1 MSGLGVRLFHLYPD
15 AMNLYGDLGNV
26 VALKRRCE
34 WRGIGFEVT
43 DVKVGDRVDL
53 SQADIVFMGG
63 GQDRGQKIV
72 GRDLL
77 ERGPALIERVEQGM
91 AALTICGGFQ
101 LFGQY
106 FRTVDGTE
114 IGGIGLF
121 DAHTIGGT
129 KRLIGNVVVDIA
141 EASAEWAPEFE
152 YASASEGAEVAD
164 VPPTTL
170 VGFENHSGLTY
181 LGEKTK
187 PLGSVLRGYGNAG
200 DGGAE
205 GGWYKAAFGTYLH
218 GSLLPKNPWF
228 ADHLIRCALLARYG
242 DVEALTPLDDSLERA
257 AHLSAVARAKT
268 AKTTSL

>member
-1 MSGLGVRLFHLYPD
+1 MGSLAIRLFHLYPD

-26 VALKRRCE
+26 LALKRRCE

-43 DVKVGDRVDL
+43 DVKVGQQADL

-72 GRDLL
+72 GADLL
-77 ERGPALIERVEQGM
+77 DRGPLLVERVDEGM

-101 LFGQY
+101 LFGEY
-106 FRTVDGTE
+106 FRTVDATD
-114 IGGIGLF
+114 IPGIGLF
-121 DAHTIGGT
+121 DAHTIGGS
-129 KRLIGNVVVDIA
+129 KRLIGNVVVDIGETSRA
-141 EASAEWAPEFE
+141 WTPAFA
-152 YASASEGAEVAD
+152 YASASENAESYR
-164 VPPTTL
+164 PSTL

-181 LGEKTK
+181 LGERTR
-187 PLGSVLRGYGNAG
+187 PLGRVVKGYGNLG

-205 GGWYKAAFGTYLH
+205 GGCYKAAFGTYLH

-228 ADHLIRCALLARYG
+228 ADHLIRCALLSRYG
-242 DVEALTPLDDSLERA
+242 EEAELSPLDDSVELA
-257 AHLSAVARAKT
+257 AHRSATARAKT